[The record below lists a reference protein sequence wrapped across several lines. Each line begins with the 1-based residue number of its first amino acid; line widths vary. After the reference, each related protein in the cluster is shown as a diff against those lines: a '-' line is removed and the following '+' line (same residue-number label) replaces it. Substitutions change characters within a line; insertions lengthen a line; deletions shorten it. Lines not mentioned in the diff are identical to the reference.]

1 MNNISEMFKYLSLLL
16 FIFFSKY
23 KLNASA
29 VSGIFLGV
37 GTGVI
42 ANVMFVLT
50 TTTDFQIFN
59 LSISFLLG
67 IILLAI
73 GSLEKKEQ

>member
-1 MNNISEMFKYLSLLL
+1 MNIYETVKYLSLLL

-23 KLNASA
+23 KINTNAMPS
-29 VSGIFLGV
+29 ILLGV
-37 GTGVI
+37 GTGVV

-50 TTTDFQIFN
+50 TEKDFHIIN

-73 GSLEKKEQ
+73 GSLEKG

>member
-1 MNNISEMFKYLSLLL
+1 M
-16 FIFFSKY
+16 FFSKY
-23 KLNASA
+23 KLNTST

-37 GTGVI
+37 GTGVV

-50 TTTDFQIFN
+50 TEKDFQILN

-73 GSLEKKEQ
+73 GSLEKKE